1 MGTTNERKITG
12 IKNRNNNFI
21 KAKTKNKNIT
31 TNNEKKLHR
40 FLKNNIFAG
49 FNIFFN

>member
-1 MGTTNERKITG
+1 MMGTTNERKITG

-31 TNNEKKLHR
+31 TNNEKKVTQ
-40 FLKNNIFAG
+40 IFKK
-49 FNIFFN
+49 